1 MLADYELFTMVN
13 AKIAEL
19 VNNDKEDFDNELDL
33 VVTQADKYENSEY
46 ETVIY
51 GLGSSKGM
59 KSKEYYFNA
68 INDENSD
75 EFKIAEKYY
84 NEPVSYY
91 EHVGN
96 VMRGGYINYRIQ
108 VSPFSRIIK
117 VYKVT
122 YSYSNDPIEKNKPNY
137 HLLETVNL
145 GVSKFSKKVLVK

>member
-1 MLADYELFTMVN
+1 MFMDYELHTMVN

-19 VNNDKEDFDNELDL
+19 VNNDLEHLGNVLDI
-33 VVTQADKYENSEY
+33 VVTQTDKYENSEY
-46 ETVIY
+46 ETIVI

-75 EFKIAEKYY
+75 EFKIAEKYC

-96 VMRGGYINYRIQ
+96 VMRGGYINYRVQ
-108 VSPFSRIIK
+108 VSPFSRTIK
-117 VYKVT
+117 VYEVT
-122 YSYSNDPIEKNKPNY
+122 YSYPNNPIEKNKPHY
-137 HLLETVNL
+137 QLLETVDL
-145 GVSKFSKKVLVK
+145 GASKFSKKVLVK

>member
-46 ETVIY
+46 ETVVY